1 MKNKLYL
8 YRAHKH
14 NDDEDMLEQGDK
26 VYNLFLTD
34 RLYNK
39 QSEPVVLFASHPAR
53 ITKNIDPCKQ
63 DWVVVGKNTIIVND
77 ILIRELTEGEIMLI
91 LM

>member
-8 YRAHKH
+8 YRAH
-14 NDDEDMLEQGDK
+14 NDNGGLLEQGDK

-39 QSEPVVLFASHPAR
+39 QHEPTVLFASHPAR

-63 DWVVVGKNTIIVND
+63 DWVKVVGKNTLIVND
-77 ILIRELTEGEIMLI
+77 TLIRELTEGEIMLI